1 MFTLKHLKR
10 SNVFRSSFR
19 PSSGS
24 S

>member
-10 SNVFRSSFR
+10 SNIFRSSFR